1 METIK
6 SFGFYFSSGFIVF
19 GGGLAYIP
27 QTIQISKRGSA
38 KGFSTLT
45 CLTLLTAN
53 TVRLFFWYG
62 VRFETQ
68 LLAQSVF
75 MSLLMLGVMW
85 VCVRA
90 GGEREE
96 RRIWGRGLYRHFW
109 KWTRFRDYITFCVG
123 LITLLT
129 LITFLAESEEYY
141 TILGYVALVTESGT
155 GLPQL
160 LGNWRSKS
168 TQGMSVSMVLMWLT
182 GDLYKTSYFILRE
195 TPLQFLVCGVTQ
207 VTLDLFV
214 LGQVGWYRKG
224 NTEVTVNPI

>member
-96 RRIWGRGLYRHFW
+96 RRIWAEGSTDTSGNGHDSE
-109 KWTRFRDYITFCVG
+109 T
-123 LITLLT
+123 TLH
-129 LITFLAESEEYY
+129 
-141 TILGYVALVTESGT
+141 
-155 GLPQL
+155 
-160 LGNWRSKS
+160 
-168 TQGMSVSMVLMWLT
+168 SVS
-182 GDLYKTSYFILRE
+182 D
-195 TPLQFLVCGVTQ
+195 
-207 VTLDLFV
+207 
-214 LGQVGWYRKG
+214 
-224 NTEVTVNPI
+224 

>member
-109 KWTRFRDYITFCVG
+109 KWT
-123 LITLLT
+123 
-129 LITFLAESEEYY
+129 
-141 TILGYVALVTESGT
+141 LGI
-155 GLPQL
+155 Q
-160 LGNWRSKS
+160 NR
-168 TQGMSVSMVLMWLT
+168 GM
-182 GDLYKTSYFILRE
+182 
-195 TPLQFLVCGVTQ
+195 
-207 VTLDLFV
+207 
-214 LGQVGWYRKG
+214 
-224 NTEVTVNPI
+224 